1 MQTEQKWLSI
11 RQAAAHIG
19 MSVAYLRKAVRLRQ
33 IPFTRLGNKTL
44 RFDRGSLDSWMAAQS
59 CGGEVLYDHR
69 PQ

>member
-1 MQTEQKWLSI
+1 MQPDKKWLNISE
-11 RQAAAHIG
+11 AARYVG

-44 RFDRGSLDSWMAAQS
+44 RFERGSLDSWMAAQS
-59 CGGEVLYDHR
+59 CGGEIKYDR